1 MPVTGD
7 LKKHGAYKEYAGQIN
22 HASAFPYTIVP
33 KADLIDPNSPVNQTY
48 LSGKTRG
55 AGIIAEESDGSLVLY
70 LASGDSPTDAWLNAG
85 GTDEVAI

>member
-7 LKKHGAYKEYAGQIN
+7 LKKHGAYKEYAGQSH

-33 KADLIDPNSPVNQTY
+33 QADLIDPNSPINQTY

-55 AGIIAEESDGSLVLY
+55 AGIIVEGSDGSLVLY
-70 LASGDSPTDAWLNAG
+70 LASGDSPTDVWLNAG
-85 GTDEVAI
+85 GTDEGAI